1 VDVCND
7 SDQPFELL
15 KDDLLG
21 QFGKNKWQSYF
32 DLLWIPMEMQ
42 GLKPTILMGKIL
54 KQHLPLGVSPDTDFP
69 QSRK

>member
-42 GLKPTILMGKIL
+42 GLKPTILMGIL